1 MMHTQFFGN
10 FLLNKGVI
18 TPDQLIEV
26 LKIQST
32 THKKIGT
39 LAIHAGYM
47 SAHEVEDVCSLQTR
61 CSKRFGELAIELQY
75 LTKEQVDELLEMQLP
90 NYMLLGQILIEKDIM
105 NRIQF
110 EDVLTEYKNTY
121 EIYDLDMLD
130 EQKEMVDKLLMSFC
144 PEEEI
149 TNLKDILFY
158 LKLLFNSLIRFIGE
172 DFTPLKFIT
181 LPEVPTDYCVS
192 QSLDGSFSFLSA
204 LDMEPDVAI
213 AFGSRYADKEF
224 TEMNEYVEA
233 SIGDFLNLHNGLYAV
248 NMSNDFSIELH
259 LQPPA
264 VHEATTLDTEATA
277 YLLPIIYSFG
287 RINFVISIL

>member
-1 MMHTQFFGN
+1 MHTQFFGN

-26 LKIQST
+26 LKIQSS

-61 CSKRFGELAIELQY
+61 CDKRFGELAIELGY
-75 LTKEQVDELLEMQLP
+75 LTKAQVDELLEMQLP
-90 NYMLLGQILIEKDIM
+90 NYMLLGQILVEKELM
-105 NRIQF
+105 TRIQF
-110 EDVLTEYKNTY
+110 EDILTEYKNTY
-121 EIYDLDMLD
+121 EIYDLDLLD
-130 EQKEMVDKLLMSFC
+130 EQKEMVDKLLKSFC
-144 PEEEI
+144 PQEEI
-149 TNLKDILFY
+149 DNLKDILFY
-158 LKLLFNSLIRFIGE
+158 LKLLFNSFIRFIGE

-181 LPEVPTDYCVS
+181 LPEVPTNYCVS
-192 QSLDGSFSFLSA
+192 QTLDGSFSFLSA
-204 LDMEPDVAI
+204 LDMEEDVAI
-213 AFGSRYADKEF
+213 DFACRYADKEF
-224 TEMNEYVEA
+224 TEMNEYVQA
-233 SIGDFLNLHNGLYAV
+233 SIGDFLNLNNGLYAV

-264 VHEATTLDTEATA
+264 LHEDTTLDTEATA

-287 RINFVISIL
+287 KINFVISIL

>member
-47 SAHEVEDVCSLQTR
+47 SAHEVEDVCSLQMR
-61 CSKRFGELAIELQY
+61 CSKRFGELAVELSY
-75 LTKEQVDELLEMQLP
+75 LTQEQVDELLEMQLP
-90 NYMLLGQILIEKDIM
+90 NYMLLGQILIEKDILT
-105 NRIQF
+105 RIQF
-110 EDVLTEYKNTY
+110 EDILTEYKNTY
-121 EIYDLDMLD
+121 EIYDLDLLD
-130 EQKEMVDKLLMSFC
+130 EQKEMVDKLLMNFC

-149 TNLKDILFY
+149 ENLKDILFY

-204 LDMEPDVAI
+204 LDMPEDVAI
-213 AFGSRYADKEF
+213 AFANRYADKEF

-233 SIGDFLNLHNGLYAV
+233 SVGDFLNLHNGLFAV
-248 NMSNDFSIELH
+248 NMSNDFAVELH
-259 LQPPA
+259 LQPP
-264 VHEATTLDTEATA
+264 VLHEDTTLDTDATA